1 MSFLDSSLQVLMSF
15 LVCVRVVDLC
25 SGECCMLHGSNVGP
39 LGGYV
44 EEVQSLKPIGNLHWL
59 LDYPFA
65 GYSMASS
72 HALNSPY
79 IREKK
84 Q

>member
-15 LVCVRVVDLC
+15 LVCIRAVGLF
-25 SGECCMLHGSNVGP
+25 GWECCKLHESNAGP
-39 LGGYV
+39 SEEHV
-44 EEVQSLKPIGNLHWL
+44 EGIYSLKPMGNLHWL
-59 LDYPFA
+59 LDYPFT

-72 HALNSPY
+72 RALNSPY